1 MCDTASRDWDRGTR
15 AIVTIRT
22 SPQDSR
28 TTQCSDFIPV
38 HVPMQIKL
46 MMEHATRV
54 AAWTAMEDRLLL
66 VQRWQG
72 TKISKLSLPN
82 KTYCGSFLNKLPLP
96 KRRTPV
102 RIGGTISIGR
112 CWTQPCST
120 CPNTRAAISW
130 SNCPT

>member
-72 TKISKLSLPN
+72 TKIAELSLPN
-82 KTYCGSFLNKLPLP
+82 KTPVACAHRWKRFHTKVLHATMMNLPQHASSDF
-96 KRRTPV
+96 V
-102 RIGGTISIGR
+102 AEQQ
-112 CWTQPCST
+112 WY
-120 CPNTRAAISW
+120 
-130 SNCPT
+130 